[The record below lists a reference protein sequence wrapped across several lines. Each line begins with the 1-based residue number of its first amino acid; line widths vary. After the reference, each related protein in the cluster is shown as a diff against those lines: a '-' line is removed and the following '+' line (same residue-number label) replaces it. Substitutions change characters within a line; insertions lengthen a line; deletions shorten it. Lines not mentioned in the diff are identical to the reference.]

1 MVKLMLNNRGFT
13 LIEVIF
19 SISVIIIL
27 SLFTLSYACLSPV
40 HLSIEQQCN
49 QVISLLQ
56 DAKTQ
61 ALLNHQKIDIIIEN
75 NQISYNSGNQH
86 VLKLDENYYFENSF
100 ELYFNKNGN
109 INSGNTL
116 KLCDKHTCK
125 SIVFNVGSGAFY
137 VKE

>member
-1 MVKLMLNNRGFT
+1 MLINRGFT

-27 SLFTLSYACLSPV
+27 SLFTLRYARLSPV
-40 HLSIEQQCN
+40 HLSIKQQCN

-75 NQISYNSGNQH
+75 NQISYNDGNQH

-100 ELYFNKNGN
+100 ELYFNNNGN

-116 KLCDKHTCK
+116 KLCDKNTCK
-125 SIVFNVGSGAFY
+125 SIIFNVGSGVFY

>member
-1 MVKLMLNNRGFT
+1 MLINRGFT

-27 SLFTLSYACLSPV
+27 SLFTLRYARLSPV
-40 HLSIEQQCN
+40 HSSIKQQCN

-75 NQISYNSGNQH
+75 NQISYNDGNQH

-116 KLCDKHTCK
+116 KLCDKNTCK
-125 SIVFNVGSGAFY
+125 SIIFNVGSGVFY

>member
-27 SLFTLSYACLSPV
+27 SLFTLSYARLSPV

-109 INSGNTL
+109 TL

>member
-1 MVKLMLNNRGFT
+1 MPNNRGFT

-27 SLFTLSYACLSPV
+27 SLFTLKYACLSPV
-40 HLSIEQQCN
+40 HLSLEQQCN

-56 DAKTQ
+56 DAKTE
-61 ALLNHQKIDIIIEN
+61 ALINHQKITIIIEK
-75 NQISYNSGNQH
+75 NQISYDNEKKH
-86 VLKLDENYYFENSF
+86 ILKLDKNYYFKNSF
-100 ELYFNKNGN
+100 ELCFNKNGN

-116 KLCDKHTCK
+116 NLCDKYTCK
-125 SIVFNVGSGAFY
+125 SIVFNVGSGVFY

>member
-1 MVKLMLNNRGFT
+1 MHAYHLYIYQLNN
-13 LIEVIF
+13 
-19 SISVIIIL
+19 SVIR
-27 SLFTLSYACLSPV
+27 LFLYCR
-40 HLSIEQQCN
+40 
-49 QVISLLQ
+49 
-56 DAKTQ
+56 TQ

-75 NQISYNSGNQH
+75 NQISYNDGNQH

-116 KLCDKHTCK
+116 KLCDKNTCK
-125 SIVFNVGSGAFY
+125 SIIFNVGSGVFY

>member
-27 SLFTLSYACLSPV
+27 SLFTLSYARLSPV
-40 HLSIEQQCN
+40 YLSIEQQCN